1 MKKDSATASVSVVM
15 PCFRCGSTVDRA
27 ITSILNQTQMPAEI
41 ILVDD
46 ASGDDTLAHLQKL
59 ALEYPGRI
67 KVIALTANQ
76 GAGSARN
83 AGWAVASQPYIAF
96 MDSDDA
102 WHPKK
107 IEIQYNYMKAH
118 PEVILSGHAHR
129 KLNEDDCDVNWEV
142 QAVAVKPVTKK
153 MLLLTNC
160 FVTPSA
166 MLKRDISFRF
176 AEGRRHMED
185 HLLWL
190 EIACN
195 GGIVTRINV
204 ELAAIFKP
212 SYGAAGLSAQLWS
225 MELGDLQNYQQ
236 LHGKGCINFVQWMG
250 LSIYSLIK
258 FSRRLVVYWGFIRW
272 KK

>member
-1 MKKDSATASVSVVM
+1 MREDSATASVSVVI
-15 PCFRCGSTVDRA
+15 PCFRCASTVDRA
-27 ITSILNQTQMPAEI
+27 ITSILNQTQKPAEI

-46 ASGDDTLAHLQKL
+46 ASGDDTLAHLHKL
-59 ALEYPGRI
+59 AHEYPGWI
-67 KVIALTANQ
+67 KVITLSANQ

-83 AGWAVASQPYIAF
+83 AGWAVANQPYIAF

-107 IEIQYNYMKAH
+107 IEIQYNYMTAH
-118 PEVILSGHAHR
+118 PEVMLSGHAHR
-129 KLNEDDCDVNWEV
+129 KLNDNDCDLNWNVQAWEV
-142 QAVAVKPVTKK
+142 KPITKK
-153 MLLLTNC
+153 MLLLKNY

-195 GGIVTRINV
+195 QGVVTRLNA

-212 SYGAAGLSAQLWS
+212 SFGAAGLSAQLWS
-225 MELGDLQNYQQ
+225 MESGDLRNYER
-236 LHGKGCINFVQWMG
+236 LYDRGSINFIQWIG
-250 LSIYSLIK
+250 LSIYSLFK